1 MLVQSNS
8 SNQSTVDILLMA
20 SKALTELRC
29 SFSDNNNEQS
39 LTAEGV
45 TAVLDD
51 LRSLQSHHS
60 DISSSIITAM
70 SDMSLMGATDHNNID
85 NGRDEALELEYNK
98 ALEEEII
105 GITSGD
111 TPQNGGK
118 STTNNNTL
126 TKSDANQSSIE
137 ELMNLPEA
145 PKGALPSI
153 RVDTITSNTVGRQD
167 IESQQL

>member
-1 MLVQSNS
+1 
-8 SNQSTVDILLMA
+8 
-20 SKALTELRC
+20 
-29 SFSDNNNEQS
+29 
-39 LTAEGV
+39 
-45 TAVLDD
+45 
-51 LRSLQSHHS
+51 
-60 DISSSIITAM
+60 
-70 SDMSLMGATDHNNID
+70 MGATDHNID